1 MKDIGQVVKAVTS
14 AMVGVG
20 KKEDLIKNLE
30 RTEEQ
35 GPRPYIVVGLIM
47 TVGFIAMIIVI
58 VKLVLP

>member
-1 MKDIGQVVKAVTS
+1 MKDIGQIVKAIAS

-30 RTEEQ
+30 RTEKQ
-35 GPRPYIVVGLIM
+35 GPQPYIVVGLIM
-47 TVGFIAMIIVI
+47 TVGFIVMIIVI